1 MRLSSKKVLT
11 IKQEDTPTT
20 SPPPSNKVK
29 ITKCMS
35 IESDN
40 PYIYSGTLKI
50 PGGIDRG

>member
-11 IKQEDTPTT
+11 LKQEDTPTS

-35 IESDN
+35 IESDS
-40 PYIYSGTLKI
+40 PYVYSGTLKI
-50 PGGIDRG
+50 AGGISRG